1 MVDFLA
7 ISNSLKVSV
16 YVLGPY
22 KPDFLFIF
30 IEPPQKKKKKK
41 KKKKT
46 SITYLKPLK
55 ETIMT
60 LKTKI
65 Q

>member
-30 IEPPQKKKKKK
+30 IEPPQKKKKK
-41 KKKKT
+41 T

>member
-30 IEPPQKKKKKK
+30 IEPPQKKK
-41 KKKKT
+41 T
-46 SITYLKPLK
+46 SKTYLKPLK